1 MKLQNPEHK
10 RTARNLVIFT
20 VVVLASGWLGY
31 GLDRLMN
38 HPPTQ
43 QIGLLLWLITP
54 LITALL
60 LRAFAGDGSKDFG
73 LRPSFK
79 SNAIWYTAS
88 LLIYP
93 LVAVLMLAIGGGRGD
108 DADGSELIQLRSY
121 NPCRIL

>member
-1 MKLQNPEHK
+1 
-10 RTARNLVIFT
+10 
-20 VVVLASGWLGY
+20 
-31 GLDRLMN
+31 MN